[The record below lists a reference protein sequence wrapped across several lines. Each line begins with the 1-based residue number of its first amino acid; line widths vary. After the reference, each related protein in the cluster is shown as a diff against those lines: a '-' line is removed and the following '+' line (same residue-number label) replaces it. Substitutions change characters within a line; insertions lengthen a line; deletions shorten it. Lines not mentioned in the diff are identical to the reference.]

1 MGRLTT
7 RNVAGQH
14 GTTPRR
20 GAEAVVYDTTWA
32 GEARSA
38 AGCAGVLLGLLLAI
52 DAGAGTLGVVRA
64 VLWVVLAALLFV
76 VLWPARVSVGPGRL
90 VSRGLLR
97 RTEIRTD
104 RLVSVRWSDG
114 VAQRLVLRDSEGHRA
129 ELDPKVLVA
138 NPPMWHVLDRDAR
151 SSLDHDVLR
160 CGETALRQMAAR
172 VDRETARTVFT
183 LSGLR

>member
-7 RNVAGQH
+7 RKVAGH
-14 GTTPRR
+14 GTAPRH

-52 DAGAGTLGVVRA
+52 DTAAGTLSVVRA
-64 VLWVVLAALLFV
+64 GLWSVLAALLFV

-97 RTEIRTD
+97 RAEVRTD

-114 VAQRLVLRDSEGHRA
+114 VAQRLMLRDTEGHRA

-138 NPPMWHVLDRDAR
+138 NPPLWHVLDRDAR
-151 SSLDHDVLR
+151 TSLDQGVLR
-160 CGETALRQMAAR
+160 CGETALRQVAAR
-172 VDRETARTVFT
+172 VDRETARTVFK